1 MRNSASVGRRGE
13 QAMTIWRILWQPLC
27 NPSEGW
33 VMRGINAIRLSSL
46 IALLT
51 MPVALLLGVVI
62 GRYSAIYAVA
72 VTGCLVMVVMVL
84 LRLDALTVTTLI
96 AVHLFADWYLGLHL
110 VAISLALVLL
120 FAYYFGRSE
129 KRPWAALRYPW
140 LWILFLTL
148 TIYPA
153 IHGGKLQLYD
163 LASFYPSNILGA
175 LLFYWLGSII
185 SRDGKAL
192 RRIFQ
197 LLAAFAAL
205 LAIHSIIE
213 SVTGTFF
220 FQSAQSTAY
229 LTQVANYQIEGTNAF
244 RVGSFFIDPNWN
256 GTFFAT
262 AFFLPFGLLIEGR
275 EKGEPLPLLEKLLYL
290 AEMLLILPALLFT
303 YSNGAWVAVLTG
315 TLVFVIFIGRTRYR
329 VLLLLLMGA
338 LAALGLTLFAGQF
351 AVQLQHAA
359 GPNEL
364 SLRVGAWQ
372 TALRVIEA
380 SPLLGVGLGYQAY
393 LLRANPYRVP
403 AQIVPL
409 SHPHDSYLEWGA
421 MAGVP
426 VLLIFLALLA
436 VAFYWGWRNWRLAGA
451 INRPLLGGGIAAL
464 AALSIGSISINGWT
478 LPPLA
483 AFGWLIAG
491 LIGSP
496 LLERWLS
503 ERRKAGAPHD
513 DDGADGRQTT
523 PQRGPLHE

>member
-1 MRNSASVGRRGE
+1 MSGND
-13 QAMTIWRILWQPLC
+13 LFHP
-27 NPSEGW
+27 
-33 VMRGINAIRLSSL
+33 SSL
-46 IALLT
+46 ITLLT
-51 MPVALLLGVVI
+51 LPVALLLGVVI
-62 GRYSAIYAVA
+62 GKYSATYAVA
-72 VTGCLVMVVMVL
+72 VAGCLVMVVIVL
-84 LRLDALTVTTLI
+84 LRLDALTVVALT

-129 KRPWAALRYPW
+129 ERPWAALRAPW

-163 LASFYPSNILGA
+163 LASFYPSNVLGA
-175 LLFYWLGSII
+175 LLFYWLGSIV
-185 SRDGKAL
+185 SRDGNAL
-192 RRIFQ
+192 RRVFQ

-205 LAIHSIIE
+205 LALHSIIE

-229 LTQVANYQIEGTNAF
+229 LTQVSNYQIEGTNAF

-262 AFFLPFGLLIEGR
+262 AFFLPFGLFIEGIGR
-275 EKGEPLPLLEKLLYL
+275 GKPTPLLYL
-290 AEMLLILPALLFT
+290 AEMLLILPALLLT
-303 YSNGAWVAVLTG
+303 YSNGAWVAVLIG
-315 TLVFVIFIGRTRYR
+315 TFVFVIFIGRARYR
-329 VLLLLLMGA
+329 VLLLLLMGT
-338 LAALGLTLFAGQF
+338 LAALGLTLFAGQV
-351 AVQLQHAA
+351 AIQLQHAA

-364 SLRVGAWQ
+364 SLRLGAWQ

-426 VLLIFLALLA
+426 VMLVFLALLA
-436 VAFYWGWRNWRLAGA
+436 AAYYFAWRNWRLAGTL
-451 INRPLLGGGIAAL
+451 NRAGGAKPTPLLGSGLAAL
-464 AALSIGSISINGWT
+464 TALSIGSISINGWT

-496 LLERWLS
+496 LLERWL
-503 ERRKAGAPHD
+503 RPPATAAATQATPVHAGTK
-513 DDGADGRQTT
+513 DGSYR
-523 PQRGPLHE
+523 

>member
-1 MRNSASVGRRGE
+1 MRNNVIRDWRVPLGSVFHPASAI
-13 QAMTIWRILWQPLC
+13 T
-27 NPSEGW
+27 
-33 VMRGINAIRLSSL
+33 
-46 IALLT
+46 LLT
-51 MPVALLLGVVI
+51 FPLALLLGFAI
-62 GRYSAIYAVA
+62 GRFSAIYAVA
-72 VTGCLVMVVMVL
+72 AVGCLLMVVIVL
-84 LRLDALTVTTLI
+84 LRFDALTVTALI
-96 AVHLFADWYLGLHL
+96 AIHLFADWYLGLHL
-110 VAISLALVLL
+110 IAISLALVLL

-129 KRPWAALRYPW
+129 QRPWAALRLPW
-140 LWILFLTL
+140 LWVLFLAL

-185 SRDGKAL
+185 SRDGNAL
-192 RRIFQ
+192 RRVFQ

-205 LAIHSIIE
+205 LALHSIIE
-213 SVTGTFF
+213 SVTGRFL

-229 LTQVANYQIEGTNAF
+229 LAEVSNYQIEGTNAF

-262 AFFLPFGLLIEGR
+262 AFFLPFGLFIESLGR
-275 EKGEPLPLLEKLLYL
+275 SKKGGMSAKGAINLAPTVYL
-290 AEMLLILPALLFT
+290 AEMLVILPALLFT

-315 TLVFVIFIGRTRYR
+315 TLVFVVFIGRTRYR
-329 VLLLLLMGA
+329 ILLLLLMGT
-338 LAALGLTLFAGQF
+338 LAALVLMLFAGQV

-359 GPNEL
+359 GPDEL
-364 SLRVGAWQ
+364 SLRVAAWQ
-372 TALRVIEA
+372 TALRVIGA
-380 SPLLGVGLGYQAY
+380 FPLLGVGLGYQAY

-421 MAGVP
+421 MAGLP
-426 VLLIFLALLA
+426 VMLIFLALLA
-436 VAFYWGWRNWRLAGA
+436 AAYYFACRNWRLAGRMGA

-464 AALSIGSISINGWT
+464 AALSVGSISINGWT

-491 LIGSP
+491 MIGSP
-496 LLERWLS
+496 LLQQWLMKQ
-503 ERRKAGAPHD
+503 RGTGVTHD
-513 DDGADGRQTT
+513 DEDGSCQ
-523 PQRGPLHE
+523 

>member
-1 MRNSASVGRRGE
+1 MRNSASRADTKPRWEAAAGWRT
-13 QAMTIWRILWQPLC
+13 TISP
-27 NPSEGW
+27 
-33 VMRGINAIRLSSL
+33 SSL
-46 IALLT
+46 IVLLT
-51 MPVALLLGVVI
+51 LPVALLLGIVI
-62 GRYSAIYAVA
+62 GRYSATYAVA
-72 VTGCLVMVVMVL
+72 VAGCLVMVVIVL
-84 LRLDALTVTTLI
+84 LRFDALTMAALI
-96 AVHLFADWYLGLHL
+96 ALHLFADWYLGLHL

-129 KRPWAALRYPW
+129 ERPWAALRYPW

-175 LLFYWLGSII
+175 LLFYWLGSTV
-185 SRDGKAL
+185 SRDGGAL
-192 RRIFQ
+192 RRVFQ

-213 SVTGTFF
+213 SLTGTFF

-229 LTQVANYQIEGTNAF
+229 LTEVSNYQIAGTNAF

-262 AFFLPFGLLIEGR
+262 AFFLPFGLLIAGR
-275 EKGEPLPLLEKLLYL
+275 EKGEPLPLLEKLLNL
-290 AEMLLILPALLFT
+290 VEMLLILPALLFT
-303 YSNGAWVAVLTG
+303 YSNGAWVAVLAG
-315 TLVFVIFIGRTRYR
+315 TFVFLLFIGRTRYR
-329 VLLLLLMGA
+329 LLLLLFIGA
-338 LAALGLTLFAGQF
+338 IAALGFTLFAGQV
-351 AVQLQHAA
+351 AVQLQHAT

-364 SLRVGAWQ
+364 SLRIGAWQ
-372 TALRVIEA
+372 TALRVIQA

-436 VAFYWGWRNWRLAGA
+436 VAFYWGWRNWRLADMRM
-451 INRPLLGGGIAAL
+451 RPLLGGGIAAL

-491 LIGSP
+491 LIASP
-496 LLERWLS
+496 LLQRWLS
-503 ERRKAGAPHD
+503 ERRKAGAPHPAD
-513 DDGADGRQTT
+513 DRRYIIDARNAEREDQPCR
-523 PQRGPLHE
+523 